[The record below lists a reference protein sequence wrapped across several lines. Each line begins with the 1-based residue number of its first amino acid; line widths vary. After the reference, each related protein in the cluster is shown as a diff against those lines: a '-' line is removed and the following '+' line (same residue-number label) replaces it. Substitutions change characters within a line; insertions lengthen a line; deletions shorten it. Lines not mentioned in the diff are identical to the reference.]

1 MVRKLHDL
9 CIFAIEVH
17 IKHIP
22 KLRIKLPGYLRELLL
37 YRLALH
43 NNLSPH
49 QQPYV
54 TYNLFSDSLKHI
66 NFSYCNQ
73 ITDNLFHLLNACDCK
88 LTSFCMN
95 VCSGFSAK
103 GLVELLS
110 AQDELEILK
119 LKRLHSLTVSD
130 SDTIEGKICS
140 TKLSEISFTYCDF
153 ISDEL
158 LVSIG
163 SFSHGITKLRLERM
177 KRITDDGVVGLM
189 RQQTEGKFKIFKVYR
204 VFTLSGR
211 TLDSFSE
218 FAPNLEQ
225 LIVPNCTKISLLSI
239 YTILSKC
246 TKLQVL
252 DIPITV
258 SLSGETFDKI
268 LSHKW
273 SNLKQINISG
283 NDIVP
288 ETMPLLPLSFPNL
301 KDFYFGGGTIIN
313 NSLFEQLLKN
323 FNDLTTFDC
332 MYYLNADQRTSELI
346 AEYCQS
352 LETLAIGAWPLNG
365 EGLLPLFEGSRA
377 LKLTSVELTSCK
389 NTSPKVLNYLIGNCK
404 NLQVLFLRGI
414 HSVDDQTVYDIA
426 NNLKYLRKISFR
438 GCTHISLEDSLIELI
453 LECKHLQTI
462 GFPGLLCVRDRL
474 IYVMADNLFLL
485 EVLYIEGCNHVTPRA
500 LDYLR
505 RKATCTLYI
514 EHKIV
519 GNTN

>member
-9 CIFAIEVH
+9 CIFTIEVH
-17 IKHIP
+17 LRHIP
-22 KLRIKLPGYLRELLL
+22 KLRMKLPGYLRELLL
-37 YRLALH
+37 HRLALH
-43 NNLSPH
+43 NNLSPS

-73 ITDNLFHLLNACDCK
+73 ITDNLFQLLNACGCK
-88 LTSFCMN
+88 LTSFCLN
-95 VCSGFSAK
+95 VCSGFSVE
-103 GLVELLS
+103 GLAELLY
-110 AQDELEILK
+110 AQNELEILK
-119 LKRLHSLTVSD
+119 LKRLHSLNTSD
-130 SDTIEGKICS
+130 AIEGKICS
-140 TKLSEISFTYCDF
+140 TKLSEISFAHCDF
-153 ISDEL
+153 ISDKL

-177 KRITDDGVVGLM
+177 KRISDDGVVGLM
-189 RQQTEGKFKIFKVYR
+189 RQQYEGKFKIFKVYR
-204 VFTLSGR
+204 AFSLSAR

-246 TKLQVL
+246 TKLQIL

-258 SLSGETFDKI
+258 SLTGEIFNDI

-273 SNLKQINISG
+273 NSLKQINISG

-288 ETMPLLPLSFPNL
+288 ETMPLLALSFPNL
-301 KDFYFGGGTIIN
+301 KNFYFGGGTIIN

-323 FNDLTTFDC
+323 FNELATFDC
-332 MYYLNADQRTSELI
+332 MYYLNADQQTSELI

-377 LKLTSVELTSCK
+377 LKLTSVELTGCK

-414 HSVDDQTVYDIA
+414 NSVDDQTVYDIA
-426 NNLKYLRKISFR
+426 NNLKHLQKISFR
-438 GCTHISLEDSLIELI
+438 GCTHITLEDSLIELI
-453 LECKHLQTI
+453 LESTHLQMI

-514 EHKIV
+514 EHKLV
-519 GNTN
+519 GDTN

>member
-17 IKHIP
+17 LKYIP

-43 NNLSPH
+43 NNLSPQ

-66 NFSYCNQ
+66 NFSYCHQ

-88 LTSFCMN
+88 LSSFCIN
-95 VCSGFSAK
+95 SCSGFSAE
-103 GLVELLS
+103 GLGELLS
-110 AQDELEILK
+110 AQNELEILK
-119 LKRLHSLTVSD
+119 LKRLNSLTM
-130 SDTIEGKICS
+130 SDTIEGKIRS
-140 TKLSEISFTYCDF
+140 TKLSEISFTHCDF
-153 ISDEL
+153 ISDQL

-177 KRITDDGVVGLM
+177 KQVTDDGVVGLV
-189 RQQTEGKFKIFKVYR
+189 RQQTEGKFRIFKVYR
-204 VFTLSGR
+204 MFTLSGR

-225 LIVPNCTKISLLSI
+225 LIIPNCTKISLLSI
-239 YTILSKC
+239 FAILSNC

-252 DIPITV
+252 DIPITIN
-258 SLSGETFDKI
+258 LSGETFDKI
-268 LSHKW
+268 ISQKW
-273 SNLKQINISG
+273 NNLEQINISG
-283 NDIVP
+283 NSIVP
-288 ETMPLLPLSFPNL
+288 ETMPLLALSFPNL
-301 KDFYFGGGTIIN
+301 KHFYFGGGTNIS

-323 FNDLTTFDC
+323 FNELATFDC
-332 MYYLNADQRTSELI
+332 MYYLNADQHTSELI

-352 LETLAIGAWPLNG
+352 LETLAIGAWSLNG
-365 EGLLPLFEGSRA
+365 EGLLPLFEGDRA

-389 NTSPKVLNYLIGNCK
+389 NSSPKVLNYLIGNCK
-404 NLQVLFLRGI
+404 NLQVLFLRGV

-426 NNLKYLRKISFR
+426 NNLKHLRKISFR
-438 GCTHISLEDSLIELI
+438 GCTHITLEDSLIELI
-453 LECKHLQTI
+453 LGCTHLQMI
-462 GFPGLLCVRDRL
+462 GFPGLLCVRDRI
-474 IYVMADNLFLL
+474 IYVMADNLFSL
-485 EVLYIEGCNHVTPRA
+485 EVLYIDGCNYVIPRA

-505 RKATCTLYI
+505 RKTTCTLYI
-514 EHKIV
+514 EHKQI
-519 GNTN
+519 GATI